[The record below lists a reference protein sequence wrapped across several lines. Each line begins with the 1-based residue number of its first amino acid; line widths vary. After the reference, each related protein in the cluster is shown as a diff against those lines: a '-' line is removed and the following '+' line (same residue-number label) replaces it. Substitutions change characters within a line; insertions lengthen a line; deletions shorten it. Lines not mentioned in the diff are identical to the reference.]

1 MDGGRGGDQGM
12 SVDRERVI
20 AGRGLGKCYT
30 IYQAPVDRLK
40 QSFWRRRKVFYRE
53 FWALR
58 DVAFEIRKGETVGI
72 IGSNGSGKSTLLQL
86 IAGVVRPNEGI
97 LEISGR
103 VSALLELGAGFN
115 AECTGRENVFMNG
128 VIMGLSQGEIERRY
142 DDIARFADI
151 GPFIDQPVKTYS
163 SGMYVRL
170 AFAVAVHVSPD
181 ILLVDEALAVGDLRF
196 QQKCIDRIRD
206 FCRTGTVLFVSHD
219 PAVVK
224 ELCSRVLWIEGGRI
238 RGDGPPR
245 EVVDRYLAYI
255 YEGDKDD
262 PERRKAESLEEK
274 DSRDLLDGFRPFEVA
289 CRQFGDRR
297 VVIEAL
303 RVRSRGGTAGVVHSG
318 EPCEIS
324 FYCRALEPVTRPM
337 AGFILRD
344 RLGRDILADN
354 SSLLKHEIP
363 AFSRGKTYVLTFH
376 LDAWPNLREDEYSLT
391 AALADGSLTDH
402 VQCHYVYDALV
413 IRSLPVRM
421 PGGLLSVTKTGFSIT
436 EAGDAHASKLL

>member
-1 MDGGRGGDQGM
+1 MGGAGLGEP
-12 SVDRERVI
+12 VDRKRVI
-20 AGRGLGKCYT
+20 VGSGLGKCYT

-58 DVAFEIRKGETVGI
+58 EASFEIRKGETVGV

-86 IAGVVRPNEGI
+86 IAGVVRPTEGVLNI
-97 LEISGR
+97 RGR

-115 AECTGRENVFMNG
+115 GDCTGRENIFMNG
-128 VIMGLSQGEIERRY
+128 AIMGISQGEIENRF
-142 DDIARFADI
+142 DDILRFADI

-196 QQKCIDRIRD
+196 QQKCIARIRE
-206 FCRTGTVLFVSHD
+206 FCERGTVLFVSHD

-224 ELCSRVLWIEGGRI
+224 ELCSRVLWVEGGRI
-238 RGDGPPR
+238 RGDGSPR
-245 EVVDRYLAYI
+245 EVVDRYLAYV
-255 YEGDKDD
+255 YEG
-262 PERRKAESLEEK
+262 ERADAARLGSGSSGDRVSE
-274 DSRDLLDGFRPFEVA
+274 DVLDGFRPLEAV

-303 RVRSRGGTAGVVHSG
+303 RVRSRGGTAGVLHSG

-324 FYCRALEPVTRPM
+324 LYCRAVESVSRPV
-337 AGFILRD
+337 AGFVLRD
-344 RLGRDILADN
+344 RLGRELLADN
-354 SSLLKHEIP
+354 TALLKQDIP
-363 AFSRGKTYVLTFH
+363 PFSKGAGYVLTFH
-376 LDAWPNLREDEYSLT
+376 LDSWPNLREDEYSLT
-391 AALADGSLTDH
+391 VAVADGSLADH
-402 VQCHYVYDALV
+402 VQCHYVHDALV
-413 IRSLPVRM
+413 VRSLPVRM
-421 PGGLLSVTKTGFSIT
+421 PGALLSVAKTGVSLQ
-436 EAGDAHASKLL
+436 EVGDVHA